1 MKKWKYYGLNDSKQE
16 ALGILYAESIEEAY
30 DIASRMK
37 QLPLP
42 EFKKLFGVERL

>member
-1 MKKWKYYGLNDSKQE
+1 MYRNSSTYKQIMKKWKYYGLNDSKQE

-37 QLPLP
+37 
-42 EFKKLFGVERL
+42 